1 MNKIFGLDYG
11 KVRVGL
17 ASCSMM
23 LKIPTPYPTFKMLP
37 QIEKSAEA
45 LALILKK
52 EGCSIL
58 VVGLP
63 LELSGKEGPMAL
75 ETKAFIEKL
84 RLFLPDLAI
93 TFIDERLTSAQAE
106 KAMKAMD
113 FSRKKRAEKSDGMAA
128 CLILETYLSKNINN
142 L

>member
-1 MNKIFGLDYG
+1 MNKIFALDYG
-11 KVRVGL
+11 RVRIGL

-23 LKIPTPYPTFKMLP
+23 LKIPTPYLTFKMLA
-37 QIEKSAEA
+37 QIDKSAEA

-52 EGCSIL
+52 ESCSTL

-84 RLFLPDLAI
+84 RCFLPELEI
-93 TFIDERLTSAQAE
+93 VFLDERLTSAQAE

-113 FSRKKRAEKSDGMAA
+113 FSRKKRAERSDGMAA
-128 CLILETYLSKNINN
+128 CLILETYLSKNVN
-142 L
+142 